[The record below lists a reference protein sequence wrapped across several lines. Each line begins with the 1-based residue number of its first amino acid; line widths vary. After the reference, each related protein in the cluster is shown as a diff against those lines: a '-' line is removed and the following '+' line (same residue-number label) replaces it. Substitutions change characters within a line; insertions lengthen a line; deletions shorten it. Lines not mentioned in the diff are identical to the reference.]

1 MHLIG
6 NRERPDF
13 TEPENSQEK
22 ARLWISKICPD
33 FEIQRARAGILP
45 PSDIRNNSH
54 WGIGSDKVWQ
64 DAPGKVQL
72 RDKDTPRSPGRRPE
86 SPPGARLMMQST
98 WVVSGR
104 STRNPALELSLIWS
118 VCSRLV
124 LCSCWCCDN
133 VSFFS
138 YFFREDLPCWFNCWV
153 HFRFRHRWRFF
164 DSKKKGASAWQNS
177 PINRKAKY
185 CSQAGNPAY
194 WTNLNWTDVLTS
206 TFLNVEGFWPPLKL
220 AIMLRTHEILQQF
233 CLTEI

>member
-22 ARLWISKICPD
+22 ARY
-33 FEIQRARAGILP
+33 
-45 PSDIRNNSH
+45 IRNNSH

-86 SPPGARLMMQST
+86 SLPGARLMMQST

-138 YFFREDLPCWFNCWV
+138 SFFREDLPCWFNDWV
-153 HFRFRHRWRFF
+153 HFLFRHRWRFF

-177 PINRKAKY
+177 PINREAKY

>member
-86 SPPGARLMMQST
+86 SLPGARLMMQST

-118 VCSRLV
+118 VCFL
-124 LCSCWCCDN
+124 WCFVKCCG
-133 VSFFS
+133 VTIFFFS
-138 YFFREDLPCWFNCWV
+138 FWPQRRSTLLYECDCVQLFSFRYS
-153 HFRFRHRWRFF
+153 WR
-164 DSKKKGASAWQNS
+164 SLESREEGVSAWQNLS
-177 PINRKAKY
+177 NSTHAKV
-185 CSQAGNPAY
+185 CA
-194 WTNLNWTDVLTS
+194 LNICRLDHS
-206 TFLNVEGFWPPLKL
+206 TLKFWPAPLL
-220 AIMLRTHEILQQF
+220 MFRG
-233 CLTEI
+233 

>member
-86 SPPGARLMMQST
+86 SLPGARLMMQST

-104 STRNPALELSLIWS
+104 MTRNPALELSLIWS

-124 LCSCWCCDN
+124 LYFMLVVWQCSLSASTQRGSTLLHD
-133 VSFFS
+133 FS
-138 YFFREDLPCWFNCWV
+138 VCFSLSGTDGDSSKVERKVFLPGKTC
-153 HFRFRHRWRFF
+153 
-164 DSKKKGASAWQNS
+164 
-177 PINRKAKY
+177 PIA
-185 CSQAGNPAY
+185 
-194 WTNLNWTDVLTS
+194 
-206 TFLNVEGFWPPLKL
+206 
-220 AIMLRTHEILQQF
+220 
-233 CLTEI
+233 

>member
-86 SPPGARLMMQST
+86 SLPGARLMLQST

-138 YFFREDLPCWFNCWV
+138 SFFREDLPCWFNYWV

-164 DSKKKGASAWQNS
+164 GSKKKGASAWQNS

-185 CSQAGNPAY
+185 CSEAGSPAY

-206 TFLNVEGFWPPLKL
+206 TFLSVEGFWIPLIS
-220 AIMLRTHEILQQF
+220 AIVLHTHEILQ
-233 CLTEI
+233 

>member
-1 MHLIG
+1 M
-6 NRERPDF
+6 
-13 TEPENSQEK
+13 
-22 ARLWISKICPD
+22 SKIFPD

-86 SPPGARLMMQST
+86 SLPGARLMMQST

-118 VCSRLV
+118 VCSHLV

-133 VSFFS
+133 VLFSAPSSERTSLVGLMIECTSFLGTDGDS
-138 YFFREDLPCWFNCWV
+138 SIVKRKVLLPGKTV
-153 HFRFRHRWRFF
+153 
-164 DSKKKGASAWQNS
+164 Q
-177 PINRKAKY
+177 
-185 CSQAGNPAY
+185 
-194 WTNLNWTDVLTS
+194 
-206 TFLNVEGFWPPLKL
+206 
-220 AIMLRTHEILQQF
+220 
-233 CLTEI
+233 LTEKQSIAVRLATLHIGPT

>member
-86 SPPGARLMMQST
+86 CLPGARLMLQST
-98 WVVSGR
+98 WVVIGR

-118 VCSRLV
+118 VCSHLV

-133 VSFFS
+133 VSF
-138 YFFREDLPCWFNCWV
+138 
-153 HFRFRHRWRFF
+153 
-164 DSKKKGASAWQNS
+164 SAPS
-177 PINRKAKY
+177 SER
-185 CSQAGNPAY
+185 
-194 WTNLNWTDVLTS
+194 
-206 TFLNVEGFWPPLKL
+206 TFLVGFIIECTSVLGTDGDSSIVKRKVLLPGK
-220 AIMLRTHEILQQF
+220 TVQ
-233 CLTEI
+233 LTEKQSIAVRLATLHIGPT